1 METIKGSLRAL
12 GQPKLHSEIFSRK
25 KKAFV
30 LNVMNFFLLLLA
42 KTEE

>member
-25 KKAFV
+25 KKGICIKHDEIFSYYY
-30 LNVMNFFLLLLA
+30 
-42 KTEE
+42 